1 MLDRILIVDNE
12 PLVLETLAEVLGSDG
27 YPVTKAQDA
36 SVGLRALADEPH
48 ALVLSDIRMPGMDGI
63 EFLREVRRM
72 HPGTDVMLMTGFGSL
87 DGAIDAMALGA
98 SDYLMKPLK
107 SKEILAR
114 VRAILTRRRLESEL
128 HALHSELR
136 SRYDMHNLVAESPRM
151 HALVTAVRRVCDTDE
166 PLLLHAEPGSGCRYL
181 ARSIHYSGRRRN
193 EEFLAIDARAVQ
205 AHDLEAALFGH
216 ETVGGR
222 RRRGALERVGAGT
235 VHLAGLEFVSPA
247 LQTRLGET
255 LASHR
260 LDLGGRREI
269 ELDCRLVLSCE
280 EPPAEL
286 FQSGRLTPA
295 LDRLREAAWLHMP
308 SLAQRREDLPGLV
321 AVFVE
326 SYASEHGRSLRLQP
340 GIIDRLSTQHFPR
353 NVAQLFA
360 ALSNAATFAL
370 DGELTLECLER
381 SLRQSSLSEDHGI
394 ADHLGDREYQV
405 VVRAVQRNPGRLDKA
420 ARELGISRT
429 TLWRRMRKYDIK
441 LT

>member
-1 MLDRILIVDNE
+1 MLDKILIVDDE
-12 PLVLETLAEVLGSDG
+12 PLVLETLAEVLGSEG
-27 YPVTKAQDA
+27 FPVTKAQAA
-36 SVGLRALADEPH
+36 SEGLRALEGDPH

-63 EFLREVRRM
+63 EFLREVRRL

-136 SRYDMHNLVAESPRM
+136 ARYDMHNLVAESPRM
-151 HALVTAVRRVCDTDE
+151 HALVTAVRRVCDTEDT
-166 PLLLHAEPGSGCRYL
+166 LLLHAEPGSGCRYL

-193 EEFLAIDARAVQ
+193 EEFIVIDARTLQ
-205 AHDLEAALFGH
+205 ESELESALFGH
-216 ETVGGR
+216 ETPGGR

-235 VHLAGLEFVSPA
+235 VHLAGLEFCSPSVQA
-247 LQTRLGET
+247 RLGET
-255 LASHR
+255 LASR
-260 LDLGGRREI
+260 RMPAGGRVY
-269 ELDCRLVLSCE
+269 ELECRLILSCE
-280 EPPAEL
+280 QSPAEL
-286 FQSGRLTPA
+286 FHAGRLTSA
-295 LDRLREAAWLHMP
+295 LDRLREAATLYMP

-326 SYASEHGRSLRLQP
+326 THASEHGRSLRLQP
-340 GIIDRLSTQHFPR
+340 GVIDRLSTQHFPR
-353 NVAQLFA
+353 NVSQLFA
-360 ALSNAATFAL
+360 ALSNAATFAV

-394 ADHLGDREYQV
+394 AEHLGDREYQV

-441 LT
+441 LV

>member
-1 MLDRILIVDNE
+1 MLDRILIVDDE
-12 PLVLETLAEVLGSDG
+12 PLVLETLAEVLGTEG
-27 YPVTKAQDA
+27 HPVSKAADA
-36 SVGLRALADEPH
+36 AEGLRSLADEPH

-63 EFLREVRRM
+63 EFLREVRRL

-136 SRYDMHNLVAESPRM
+136 SRFDMHNLVAESPRM
-151 HALVTAVRRVCDTDE
+151 LALVTAVRHVCDTDDT
-166 PLLLHAEPGSGCRYL
+166 LLIHSEPGSGSRFL
-181 ARSIHYSGRRRN
+181 ARAIHYSGRRRN
-193 EEFLAIDARAVQ
+193 EEFLAIDARTVRSD
-205 AHDLEAALFGH
+205 DLESALFGH
-216 ETVGGR
+216 QTPGGR

-235 VHLAGLEFVSPA
+235 VHLGGLEFLAPA
-247 LQTRLGET
+247 LQARLGAALGT
-255 LASHR
+255 RR
-260 LDLGGRREI
+260 LNVGEREI
-269 ELDCRLVLSCE
+269 ELDCRLILSCE
-280 EPPAEL
+280 QPPAEL
-286 FQSGRLTPA
+286 FQSGHIKSE
-295 LDRLREAAWLHMP
+295 LDLLRQAATLHMP

-326 SYASEHGRSLRLQP
+326 SHASEHGRSLRLQP
-340 GIIDRLSTQHFPR
+340 GVLDRLSSQHFPR

-360 ALSNAATFAL
+360 ALSNAATFAV
-370 DGELTLECLER
+370 DGELTLECIDR

-394 ADHLGDREYQV
+394 ADHLGDREYQI

-420 ARELGISRT
+420 AKELGISRT

-441 LT
+441 LA

>member
-1 MLDRILIVDNE
+1 MLDRILIVDDE
-12 PLVLETLAEVLGSDG
+12 PLVLETLAEVLGAEG

-36 SVGLRALADEPH
+36 SVGLRALAEEPH

-136 SRYDMHNLVAESPRM
+136 SRYDMHNLVTESPRM
-151 HALVTAVRRVCDTDE
+151 HALVTAVRRVCDTEE
-166 PLLLHAEPGSGCRYL
+166 PLVLHAEPGSGCRYL

-193 EEFLAIDARAVQ
+193 EEFLAVDARAVR
-205 AHDLEAALFGH
+205 ADDLEAALYGR
-216 ETVGGR
+216 ETAGGR

-235 VHLAGLEFVSPA
+235 VHLAGLEFVSPS
-247 LQTRLGET
+247 LQARLGET
-255 LASHR
+255 LASR
-260 LDLGGRREI
+260 RIDVGGREI
-269 ELDCRLVLSCE
+269 ELDCRLIFSCE
-280 EPPAEL
+280 EPPTEL
-286 FQSGRLTPA
+286 FQSGRLT
-295 LDRLREAAWLHMP
+295 LGLELLREAATLHMP

-340 GIIDRLSTQHFPR
+340 GVIDRLSTQLFPR
-353 NVAQLFA
+353 NVTQLFA